1 MKEGISTYYPTALE
15 AAAEERRLQLE
26 AAIIFD
32 SQEYQVGDRVTW
44 RVPHDG
50 VEGMGELTSISEPM
64 EIIGE
69 ADKSKIKWGGS
80 WYVQLCITESHP
92 WHPKQRKVSTN
103 SNTQSVPDH
112 YLPGRCIELKKN
124 QITSRTRKRFA
135 E

>member
-1 MKEGISTYYPTALE
+1 MKERISTHYPTALE

-32 SQEYQVGDRVTW
+32 AQEYQIGDWVTW
-44 RVPHDG
+44 RASHDE
-50 VEGMGELTSISEPM
+50 VEGTGELTSISEPV
-64 EIIGE
+64 EIIDE
-69 ADKSKIKWGGS
+69 DDMSKIKWGGS

-92 WHPKQRKVSTN
+92 WHPKQKKVSRN
-103 SNTQSVPDH
+103 RNTQSVPDH

-124 QITSRTRKRFA
+124 QITSRTRRRFA